1 MRLISPMLAVLL
13 ALSACKSPQQ
23 AGSVSPAQQDNE
35 TTFTEFRELDTMV
48 IAAPRIDEEEPEV
61 AYSLPTYN
69 SSYKRVH
76 DLLHTRLD
84 LRFDWE
90 REAVLGK
97 AELTFTPL
105 FYASD
110 KLILD
115 AKGFEVNSIT
125 LNNGQV
131 TPDFA
136 YDGSYISITL
146 DKTYTRADTF
156 QVLIDYT
163 AFPAKSGGSAAITS
177 DQGLF
182 FINPRG
188 EEPNKPQQIWTQG
201 ETEWNSKWFPTV
213 DKPNERTTQEMILTV
228 EDRFVTLS
236 NGLLVSSEK
245 NADGTRTDYWKMD
258 LPHAPYLFMI
268 AVGEYAVVKDDW
280 QGIPVDYY
288 VEPEYEADARAIFS
302 NTPEM
307 LSFFSD
313 RLQVDYPWPK
323 FSQVVVRDYVSGAME
338 NTSAVIYGEFVQ
350 KSARE
355 LIDDLQNE
363 KIVAHEMFHHWFGDY
378 VTCESWANLT
388 MNEGFA
394 NYSEYLWLE
403 FRYGKDEADYH
414 LINEWSGYLSS
425 AQGSNAHPLIHFG
438 HENKEEMFD
447 AHSYNKGGSVLH
459 MLRNYVGDE
468 AFWEALNLYLT
479 ENAFQAVEAHN
490 LRLAF
495 EKVTGEDLN
504 WFFNQW
510 YFASGHPVLD
520 IAYDYDATAKEAI
533 VRVTQQQDPD
543 FAPAIFE
550 LPVSVDVY
558 LDEETKVTHEI
569 RVRERV
575 QEFRFPAEKAP
586 RLVNF
591 DADKVLLAETN
602 DNKGEE
608 EYLFQFYHSDN
619 FMDRFEALSY
629 LRENESASALQVFRD
644 ALTDDFWVIR
654 AIGATNLGSELPE
667 TVVNQIRQMAT
678 KDPHS
683 DIRAVALGLLK
694 DVQDEGVVELAAEL
708 IGKDP
713 SYTVVSAAL
722 EVLMELDRDRALA
735 YTSVLEN
742 EKSAVILEAIS
753 GLYGETGD
761 LKYLPFFM
769 KNMGNAQVDGYAA
782 LAFFTNFFELVKDAE
797 LSQVMELSATVQ
809 QIGLSDAQSPW
820 RKLSAMKMLND
831 LRNHYQ
837 EKSAELK
844 SDPTAQQ
851 AFQDAV
857 QTISDQMKAVTDA
870 ESNEQLK
877 TIYINQFQL
886 IEKP

>member
-1 MRLISPMLAVLL
+1 MRLIAPMLAFLL
-13 ALSACKSPQQ
+13 ALSACKSSQQ
-23 AGSVSPAQQDNE
+23 AGSIAAQQEDSPY
-35 TTFTEFRELDTMV
+35 FTEYRELDTMV
-48 IAAPRIDEEEPEV
+48 IAAPRLDLSESAEEYY
-61 AYSLPTYN
+61 ALPVYN
-69 SSYKRVH
+69 ASYKRIH
-76 DLLHTRLD
+76 DLLHTKLD

-97 AELTFTPL
+97 ASLTFTPL

-110 KLILD
+110 QLVLD
-115 AKGFEVNSIT
+115 AKGFEINALT
-125 LNNGQV
+125 LNGGKV
-131 TPDFA
+131 TPA
-136 YDGSYISITL
+136 YTYDGRTITIAL

-156 QVLIDYT
+156 EVFVDYT
-163 AFPAKSGGSAAITS
+163 AFPAKSGGSEAITS

-213 DKPNERTTQEMILTV
+213 DKPNERTTQEMLLTV

-236 NGLLVSSEK
+236 NGLLISATK

-258 LPHAPYLFMI
+258 MPHAPYLFMI
-268 AVGEYAVVKDDW
+268 AVGTYAVVKDYW
-280 QGIPVDYY
+280 HGIPVDYY
-288 VEPEYEADARAIFS
+288 VEPEFEADARAIFS

-313 RLQVDYPWPK
+313 KLQVDYPWPK

-355 LIDDLQNE
+355 LIDDLSNE

-414 LINEWSGYLSS
+414 LVNEWSGYLSS

-438 HENKEEMFD
+438 HEDKEAMFD
-447 AHSYNKGGSVLH
+447 AHSYNKGGAVLH

-520 IAYDYDATAKEAI
+520 IEYDYDAATGDAVVKVE
-533 VRVTQQQDPD
+533 QQQDPA

-550 LPVSVDVY
+550 LPVKVDIY
-558 LDEETKVTHEI
+558 LDETTKLTQQI
-569 RVRERV
+569 RVNQRT
-575 QEFRFPAEKAP
+575 QEFRFPVEKAP

-591 DADKVLLAETN
+591 DADRVLLAETN

-608 EYLFQFYHSDN
+608 EYVFQFFNSDH
-619 FMDRFEALSY
+619 FMDRFDAMAY
-629 LRENESASALQVFRD
+629 LGENGSDRGLEVLKK

-654 AIGATNLGSELPE
+654 ALGVNNMGSEWSSSDLD
-667 TVVNQIRQMAT
+667 QIRQMAAN
-678 KDPHS
+678 DPHS
-683 DIRAVALGLLK
+683 DVRAVSLDFLK
-694 DVQDEGVVELAAEL
+694 NAEDEGVVALAAEL
-708 IGKDP
+708 IAKDP
-713 SYTVVSAAL
+713 SYTVVSTAL
-722 EVLMELDRDRALA
+722 EVLMELDKTQALA
-735 YTSVLEN
+735 YTAALEN

-769 KNMGNAQVDGYAA
+769 KNMGNPQIDGYAA
-782 LAFFTNFFELVKDAE
+782 LSFFTNFFTLVQDAD
-797 LSQVMELSATVQ
+797 LPRVMELTTTVQ
-809 QIGLSDAQSPW
+809 AIGLSGSQSPW

-837 EKSAELK
+837 EKAAKLK
-844 SDPTAQQ
+844 SDPTAQMS
-851 AFQDAV
+851 FQNAV
-857 QTISDQMKAVTDA
+857 QTISDQMQAVIDA
-870 ESNEQLK
+870 EENEQLT
-877 TIYINQFQL
+877 TIYINQLQL
-886 IEKP
+886 VEKP